1 MGMGKGV
8 FVGGRGIGGGGAEM
22 QPGRGARWSPSVLF
36 MIFIFPGVFLFLF
49 FRFRMQKDLKN

>member
-36 MIFIFPGVFLFLF
+36 M
-49 FRFRMQKDLKN
+49 